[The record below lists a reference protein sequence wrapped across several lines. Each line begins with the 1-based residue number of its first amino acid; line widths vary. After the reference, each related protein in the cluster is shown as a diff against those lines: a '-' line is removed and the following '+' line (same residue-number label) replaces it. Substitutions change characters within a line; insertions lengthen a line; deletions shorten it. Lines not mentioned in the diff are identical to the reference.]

1 MKTPF
6 LSRASALLAAAVLP
20 LLAAAA
26 SESPSLLLQKG
37 IYAEEIE
44 RNLDSAIQIY
54 EQIAAEA
61 ATNRTIVAQAQYRLA
76 VCYQKQGK
84 KEQAIRLLNDLV
96 QQAPADV
103 ALRTKALEILTQ
115 LGASLSDVV
124 SIRKVASLAS
134 GWFTAASP
142 DGRFL
147 EYQPSDSPDVQVF
160 EHATGKVRTVAKG
173 NKDDHVYDAAFSPDG
188 TFLAYTL
195 NGLHVWIARV
205 DGTQPARK
213 ILERGKPGAKY
224 ANPALVWTIG
234 WTSDASKLF
243 VGSSVSKSD
252 PVVIT
257 AVEVQ
262 TGSTKEVTRIPG
274 ATRRGGWALSSDGQF
289 LAVRKGPAGQGKIV
303 VVDLKT
309 GQEATLVESP
319 DPFLVGWVTE
329 NARLAFNEGH
339 ARSNN
344 QLWVVPVSNGKKKGE
359 PEIVMGNL
367 GALHRGLLTRDG
379 SIYYSEDKYN
389 AARKVV
395 GIDLW
400 VLDGFLT
407 KTIAGRASWQIRT
420 DIPREE
426 LMSGDGVI
434 TDRKSGLGFT
444 VPSGWRF
451 GMATR
456 WGDGRSFV
464 SVQSGHNDPPAAIFV
479 NFRPTT
485 PWQTD
490 ESISPFFGSKQPV
503 PNEVESWLRDFVH
516 RSSRVRTSRDATYK
530 LNPASLVS
538 GQIKGRSSLTYE
550 ASYTSEGQAKIEIT
564 TSFYSDAVVGLF
576 RVIVSAEVID
586 AVRPAYQQLIA
597 TVRLPK

>member
-1 MKTPF
+1 MKTSF
-6 LSRASALLAAAVLP
+6 LFQARALLVAAILP
-20 LLAAAA
+20 LVAAAA

-44 RNLDSAIQIY
+44 RNLDSAIKIY
-54 EQIAAEA
+54 EQIAAESA
-61 ATNRTIVAQAQYRLA
+61 ANRAVVVEAQYRLA

-84 KEQAIRLLNDLV
+84 KEQAVKLLNELV

-103 ALRTKALEILTQ
+103 VLRTKAREILTQ
-115 LGASLSDVV
+115 LGVSLSDSV
-124 SIRKVASLAS
+124 SMRKVATLAP
-134 GWFTAASP
+134 GWFVAASP

-147 EYQPSDSPDVQVF
+147 AYQPSDSPDVQVY
-160 EHATGKVRTVAKG
+160 ELATGKIRTIAKG
-173 NKDDHVYDAAFSPDG
+173 NKNDHVYDASFSPSG

-213 ILERGKPGAKY
+213 LLEHGKPGAKY
-224 ANPALVWTIG
+224 ANPALVWTID
-234 WTSDASKLF
+234 WSSDASQLF
-243 VGSSVSKSD
+243 VGSAASKGD

-257 AVEVQ
+257 AVDV
-262 TGSTKEVTRIPG
+262 TSGSTREVTRIPN
-274 ATRRGGWALSSDGQF
+274 ATRRGGSALSSDGQF

-319 DPFLVGWVTE
+319 DPFLVGWASGS
-329 NARLAFNEGH
+329 ARLAFNEGH

-344 QLWVVPVSNGKKKGE
+344 QLWAVPVSNGKKKGE
-359 PEIVMGNL
+359 PEIVMGDL
-367 GALHRGLLTRDG
+367 GALHDGLLTRDG

-407 KTIAGRASWQIRT
+407 KTIAGRASWQMRT

-426 LMSGDGVI
+426 LMSADGVI

-456 WGDGRSFV
+456 SGDGRSFV
-464 SVQSGHNDPPAAIFV
+464 SVQSGYNDPPAAIFV

-485 PWQTD
+485 PWQTA
-490 ESISPFFGSKQPV
+490 ESSSPLWDSKQPA
-503 PNEVESWLRDFVH
+503 PNEADSWLRDFVH
-516 RSSRVRTSRDATYK
+516 RSSQARTSSDATYK
-530 LNPASLVS
+530 LNPASLVT
-538 GQIKGRSSLTYE
+538 GQIKGGSSLTYE
-550 ASYTSEGQAKIEIT
+550 AGYTSEGVAKIEL
-564 TSFYSDAVVGLF
+564 TSRFYSHALVGQF
-576 RVIVSAEVID
+576 RMIVPAEIID

-597 TVRLPK
+597 TVRLP